1 MFVAYLAQTLK
12 TNTMKRNITTVLMAA
27 AIAFS
32 GQAMAQKKDD
42 PKHTNYY
49 KDVEEAIETKQVVV
63 ELTNGVSR
71 MDFLKFKAKFTN
83 STNDFLMVDPSQ
95 FTVTVDGKELHPA
108 EKSFILDPN
117 DNKSKT
123 IDLKEGANF
132 HVDEFE
138 VAIGGFS
145 IIPIDG
151 GTAVSMDDF
160 QLPASTN
167 NISSGNF
174 EVNLKNVKQ
183 ETKQTWAKFEVKY
196 KGDGYAIVDPSRI
209 SVATE
214 GGDKFANMHRKSKN
228 ILLEK
233 GDSKGIDVTVEIPA
247 KVVDM
252 QFAKLMVRWN
262 DAFVETSAKPL
273 DADESATFML
283 DETLTNEKNK

>member
-1 MFVAYLAQTLK
+1 MKHRISTL
-12 TNTMKRNITTVLMAA
+12 VLAA
-27 AIAFS
+27 AVCFT
-32 GQAMAQKKDD
+32 GQAFAQKGKKDD
-42 PKHTNYY
+42 PKHTNYFV
-49 KDVEEAIETKQVVV
+49 DVEEAIEMKEFVV
-63 ELTNGVSR
+63 ELSNGVSR

-83 STNDFLMVDPSQ
+83 NTNDFLLVDPSQ
-95 FTVTVDGKELHPA
+95 FTITVEGAEMHPS

-117 DNKSKT
+117 ENKSKT

-145 IIPIDG
+145 LIPIDG
-151 GTAVSMDDF
+151 GKAATMPDF

-167 NISSGNF
+167 NIEVGNF

-209 SVATE
+209 AVATE
-214 GGDKFANMHRKSKN
+214 KGEKYANMHRKSKN

-233 GDSKGIDVTVEIPA
+233 GDTKGIDVTVEIPA

-252 QFAKLMVRWN
+252 QFAKLMVVWN
-262 DAFVETSAKPL
+262 EAFVETAAKPL
-273 DADESATFML
+273 DVDESASFML
-283 DETLTNEKNK
+283 DEELTSAKNK